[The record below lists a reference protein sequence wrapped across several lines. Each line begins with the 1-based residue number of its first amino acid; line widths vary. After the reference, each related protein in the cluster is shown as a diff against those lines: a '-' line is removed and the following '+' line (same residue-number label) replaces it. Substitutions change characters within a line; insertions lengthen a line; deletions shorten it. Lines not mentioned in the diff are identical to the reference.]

1 MGLAEFLASM
11 EDDDRN
17 EVFEGLP
24 EAQIAR
30 LRETSERILFGNT
43 FKPGDLVT
51 VRKDAPIKGAGKP
64 YLVIQIDTDADLHAG
79 DLGNWT
85 YATRFNVITIFISNG
100 DIVPIAAPH
109 WMLEPYAEPRS

>member
-17 EVFEGLP
+17 EVSEGLP

-64 YLVIQIDTDADLHAG
+64 HLVIEIDNDANLRG
-79 DLGNWT
+79 GELGNWT
-85 YATRFNVITIFISNG
+85 YATRHNVVVLSVNGG
-100 DIVPIAAPH
+100 DIVPHTAPH
-109 WMLEPYAEPRS
+109 WMLEHYVEAR

>member
-11 EDDDRN
+11 EDDHERTESD
-17 EVFEGLP
+17 GLP
-24 EAQIAR
+24 EAQIER
-30 LRETSERILFGNT
+30 LREASVLITDGNT

-51 VRKDAPIKGAGKP
+51 IRKDAPMKGAGKP

-85 YATRFNVITIFISNG
+85 YATRFNVIAIFVSNG
-100 DIVPIAAPH
+100 DIVPMAAPH
-109 WMLEPYAEPRS
+109 WMLEPYAEAHS